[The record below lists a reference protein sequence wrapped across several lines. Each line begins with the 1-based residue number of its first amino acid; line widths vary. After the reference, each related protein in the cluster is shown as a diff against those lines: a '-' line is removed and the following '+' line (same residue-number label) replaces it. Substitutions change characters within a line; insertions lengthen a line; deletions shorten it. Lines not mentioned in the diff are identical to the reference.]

1 MPTPSQAPSSR
12 EIRRAPAAT
21 ILRARAERRE
31 MSPQERRLWQA
42 LRRLRADG
50 FQFRRKAPLLGG
62 IVDFACLRAR
72 LVVEVDAA
80 ADQGPSPA
88 DQARDDALA
97 QAGFRVLRFFAIE
110 IDRDLPGVM
119 RTIMGR
125 LGGG

>member
-1 MPTPSQAPSSR
+1 MPTPSPAPSSR

-31 MSPQERRLWQA
+31 MSLPERRLWQA

-50 FQFRRKAPLLGG
+50 FPFRRKAPLLGE

-72 LVVEVDAA
+72 LVVTVDAEPA
-80 ADQGPSPA
+80 PA
-88 DQARDDALA
+88 DPARETAREAALA
-97 QAGFRVLRFFAIE
+97 QAGFRVLRFFPIE

-119 RTIMGR
+119 RTITGR